1 MVVLGGATPSR
12 LLLLLSLGLPGPP
25 PGPPPPCAAARCATG
40 GRQKRLLQ
48 GAAAAE
54 VPPPRRPDPR
64 FAANVTLYHIYQ
76 RNLSDIPINMD
87 LADVGGDLPPG
98 PGLLTCRTGELH
110 ARSGPGGPSGPS
122 GPRRFHDSSPFSIS
136 NLYAF

>member
-1 MVVLGGATPSR
+1 MVPLGGATPSG
-12 LLLLLSLGLPGPP
+12 LLLLLLLGLPGPP
-25 PGPPPPCAAARCATG
+25 PGPLPCAAARCATG

-48 GAAAAE
+48 GVAAAE

-87 LADVGGDLPPG
+87 LADVGGDLPCHPGRG
-98 PGLLTCRTGELH
+98 PG
-110 ARSGPGGPSGPS
+110 ASGG
-122 GPRRFHDSSPFSIS
+122 
-136 NLYAF
+136 Y